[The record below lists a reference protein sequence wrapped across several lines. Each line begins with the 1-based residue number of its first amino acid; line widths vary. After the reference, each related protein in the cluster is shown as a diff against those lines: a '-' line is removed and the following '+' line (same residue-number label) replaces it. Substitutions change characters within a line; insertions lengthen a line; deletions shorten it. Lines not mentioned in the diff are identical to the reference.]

1 MFGILTWQIRAMNS
15 TLLMLKIQLVGQSQQ
30 LSFMSLHVRI
40 WTFPIVELSV
50 VILFVLIHYQVY

>member
-30 LSFMSLHVRI
+30 LSFMSLYVRI